1 MAIQS
6 GGLPKEKTRELSAR
20 ELTAMKKRLC
30 FPSHRCKKIND
41 MMLTF
46 NSIFCICYIAC
57 WSLRQALSFIVLENL
72 NISKSINVFA
82 FLTRV
87 NSEKTE

>member
-1 MAIQS
+1 
-6 GGLPKEKTRELSAR
+6 
-20 ELTAMKKRLC
+20 
-30 FPSHRCKKIND
+30 
-41 MMLTF
+41 MLTF

-87 NSEKTE
+87 NSEKTEWSEHWSNLWRLNSMSSFDVVTGAQARNQGFS